1 MPSFIFAKVTADSL
15 VMDRLFSYKRNLA
28 PSISGFTDDFYLKY
42 SFRTVRRNPTLIF
55 VPTMYSIA
63 RGNRN
68 YIGENIGRISF
79 KAIDDYRIDQKTLKS
94 TIPHN
99 RKAMD
104 VMMRFIIPNLYGI
117 SLFDKY
123 MLSPFNYNNR
133 IFYRYRI
140 SISDEGRACVNFT
153 PKLNNTQLVK
163 GFAIIDRYTGKIIHT
178 RFSGEY
184 DMVTFEVNAYMGDDD
199 TPYALLPTR
208 CDSKAVFKFMGNELR
223 VRFYANF
230 ECKVPDIDSIDDK
243 KAESIIDSVRPD
255 PLERIEESIYR
266 EHIQENIAKDSAQAT
281 VVKRKNK
288 MLKKTWDI
296 VDDYILSGQDASNDN
311 ASVTLSPLFNPLYL
325 SYSHSHGLAYKMD
338 IGARYIFAPDRYIT
352 FTPRLGYNFKIKK
365 FYFNAPLHYT
375 FDAKRNGWVEL
386 TWANGNRITNS
397 SVLEIIQEENRD
409 TIDFSSLNLD
419 YFDDEMVSLSGNM
432 QITKH
437 LEMALGFVYHL
448 RSAVNRHEM
457 EQLGKPSE
465 YRSFAPMVTLTFRPH
480 PEGPTFTANYERG
493 LTNILQS
500 NIKYERWEFDA
511 SFKKVLH
518 SLRKYN
524 LRAGGGF
531 YTNKSTDYFVDF
543 ANFHDNYIPGGWDD
557 DWTGDFQ
564 LLNSQ
569 WYNASKYY
577 FRTNVSYESPLLLVT
592 WIPLIGKYIETER
605 IYANFLQIEHT
616 RPYTE
621 IGYGLTNRYFSIGL
635 FASFLNGSFNEF
647 GSKFSFELF
656 RRW

>member
-365 FYFNAPLHYT
+365 FYFNAPLRYT

-432 QITKH
+432 QITKN
-437 LEMALGFVYHL
+437 LEMALGFVYHR

-480 PEGPTFTANYERG
+480 REGPTFTANYERG

>member
-1 MPSFIFAKVTADSL
+1 
-15 VMDRLFSYKRNLA
+15 
-28 PSISGFTDDFYLKY
+28 
-42 SFRTVRRNPTLIF
+42 
-55 VPTMYSIA
+55 MYSIA

>member
-123 MLSPFNYNNR
+123 MLSPFNYSNR

-365 FYFNAPLHYT
+365 FYFNAPLRYT

>member
-1 MPSFIFAKVTADSL
+1 
-15 VMDRLFSYKRNLA
+15 
-28 PSISGFTDDFYLKY
+28 
-42 SFRTVRRNPTLIF
+42 
-55 VPTMYSIA
+55 
-63 RGNRN
+63 
-68 YIGENIGRISF
+68 
-79 KAIDDYRIDQKTLKS
+79 
-94 TIPHN
+94 
-99 RKAMD
+99 
-104 VMMRFIIPNLYGI
+104 
-117 SLFDKY
+117 
-123 MLSPFNYNNR
+123 
-133 IFYRYRI
+133 
-140 SISDEGRACVNFT
+140 
-153 PKLNNTQLVK
+153 
-163 GFAIIDRYTGKIIHT
+163 
-178 RFSGEY
+178 
-184 DMVTFEVNAYMGDDD
+184 
-199 TPYALLPTR
+199 
-208 CDSKAVFKFMGNELR
+208 
-223 VRFYANF
+223 
-230 ECKVPDIDSIDDK
+230 
-243 KAESIIDSVRPD
+243 
-255 PLERIEESIYR
+255 
-266 EHIQENIAKDSAQAT
+266 
-281 VVKRKNK
+281 
-288 MLKKTWDI
+288 
-296 VDDYILSGQDASNDN
+296 
-311 ASVTLSPLFNPLYL
+311 
-325 SYSHSHGLAYKMD
+325 MD

-365 FYFNAPLHYT
+365 FYFNAPLRYT

-465 YRSFAPMVTLTFRPH
+465 YRSFAPMVTLTFRSH

>member
-365 FYFNAPLHYT
+365 FYFNAPLRYT

-465 YRSFAPMVTLTFRPH
+465 YRSFAPMVTLTFRSH

>member
-365 FYFNAPLHYT
+365 FYFNAPLRYT

-557 DWTGDFQ
+557 EWTGDFQ

>member
-117 SLFDKY
+117 SLLDKY

-365 FYFNAPLHYT
+365 FYFNAPLRYT

-448 RSAVNRHEM
+448 RSSVNRHEM

>member
-365 FYFNAPLHYT
+365 FYFNAPLRYT

-543 ANFHDNYIPGGWDD
+543 ANFHDNYIPSGWDD

>member
-123 MLSPFNYNNR
+123 MLSPFIYNNR

-365 FYFNAPLHYT
+365 FYFNAPLRYT

>member
-68 YIGENIGRISF
+68 YIGENISRISF

-365 FYFNAPLHYT
+365 FYFNAPLRYT

>member
-230 ECKVPDIDSIDDK
+230 ECKVPDINSIDDK

-365 FYFNAPLHYT
+365 FYFNAPLRYT

>member
-68 YIGENIGRISF
+68 YIGENIGSISF

-365 FYFNAPLHYT
+365 FYFNAPLRYT

>member
-208 CDSKAVFKFMGNELR
+208 CDSKAVFKFLGNELR

-365 FYFNAPLHYT
+365 FYFNAPLRYT

>member
-365 FYFNAPLHYT
+365 FYFNASLRYT

>member
-365 FYFNAPLHYT
+365 FYFNALLRYT

-419 YFDDEMVSLSGNM
+419 YFDDDMVSLSGNM

-437 LEMALGFVYHL
+437 LEMALGFVYHR

>member
-365 FYFNAPLHYT
+365 FYFNAPLRYT

-465 YRSFAPMVTLTFRPH
+465 YRSFAPMVTLTYRPH

>member
-1 MPSFIFAKVTADSL
+1 
-15 VMDRLFSYKRNLA
+15 
-28 PSISGFTDDFYLKY
+28 
-42 SFRTVRRNPTLIF
+42 
-55 VPTMYSIA
+55 MYSIA

-123 MLSPFNYNNR
+123 MLSPFNFSNR

-365 FYFNAPLHYT
+365 FYFNAPLRYT

>member
-1 MPSFIFAKVTADSL
+1 
-15 VMDRLFSYKRNLA
+15 MDRLFSYKRNLA

-123 MLSPFNYNNR
+123 MLSPFNYSNR

-288 MLKKTWDI
+288 MLKK
-296 VDDYILSGQDASNDN
+296 
-311 ASVTLSPLFNPLYL
+311 
-325 SYSHSHGLAYKMD
+325 HG
-338 IGARYIFAPDRYIT
+338 T
-352 FTPRLGYNFKIKK
+352 
-365 FYFNAPLHYT
+365 
-375 FDAKRNGWVEL
+375 
-386 TWANGNRITNS
+386 S
-397 SVLEIIQEENRD
+397 STII
-409 TIDFSSLNLD
+409 S
-419 YFDDEMVSLSGNM
+419 
-432 QITKH
+432 
-437 LEMALGFVYHL
+437 
-448 RSAVNRHEM
+448 
-457 EQLGKPSE
+457 
-465 YRSFAPMVTLTFRPH
+465 
-480 PEGPTFTANYERG
+480 
-493 LTNILQS
+493 
-500 NIKYERWEFDA
+500 
-511 SFKKVLH
+511 
-518 SLRKYN
+518 
-524 LRAGGGF
+524 
-531 YTNKSTDYFVDF
+531 
-543 ANFHDNYIPGGWDD
+543 
-557 DWTGDFQ
+557 
-564 LLNSQ
+564 
-569 WYNASKYY
+569 
-577 FRTNVSYESPLLLVT
+577 
-592 WIPLIGKYIETER
+592 
-605 IYANFLQIEHT
+605 
-616 RPYTE
+616 
-621 IGYGLTNRYFSIGL
+621 
-635 FASFLNGSFNEF
+635 
-647 GSKFSFELF
+647 
-656 RRW
+656 

>member
-1 MPSFIFAKVTADSL
+1 M
-15 VMDRLFSYKRNLA
+15 
-28 PSISGFTDDFYLKY
+28 
-42 SFRTVRRNPTLIF
+42 
-55 VPTMYSIA
+55 
-63 RGNRN
+63 
-68 YIGENIGRISF
+68 
-79 KAIDDYRIDQKTLKS
+79 
-94 TIPHN
+94 
-99 RKAMD
+99 
-104 VMMRFIIPNLYGI
+104 
-117 SLFDKY
+117 
-123 MLSPFNYNNR
+123 
-133 IFYRYRI
+133 
-140 SISDEGRACVNFT
+140 
-153 PKLNNTQLVK
+153 
-163 GFAIIDRYTGKIIHT
+163 
-178 RFSGEY
+178 
-184 DMVTFEVNAYMGDDD
+184 
-199 TPYALLPTR
+199 
-208 CDSKAVFKFMGNELR
+208 
-223 VRFYANF
+223 
-230 ECKVPDIDSIDDK
+230 
-243 KAESIIDSVRPD
+243 
-255 PLERIEESIYR
+255 
-266 EHIQENIAKDSAQAT
+266 
-281 VVKRKNK
+281 KRKNK

-365 FYFNAPLHYT
+365 FYFNAPLRYT

>member
-255 PLERIEESIYR
+255 PLVRIEESIYR

-365 FYFNAPLHYT
+365 FYFNAPLRYT

-465 YRSFAPMVTLTFRPH
+465 YRSFAPMVTLTFRSH

>member
-1 MPSFIFAKVTADSL
+1 
-15 VMDRLFSYKRNLA
+15 
-28 PSISGFTDDFYLKY
+28 
-42 SFRTVRRNPTLIF
+42 
-55 VPTMYSIA
+55 MYSIA

-365 FYFNAPLHYT
+365 FYFNAPLRYT

>member
-123 MLSPFNYNNR
+123 MLSPFNYSNR

-365 FYFNAPLHYT
+365 FYFNAPLRYT

-480 PEGPTFTANYERG
+480 PEVPTFTANYERG

>member
-104 VMMRFIIPNLYGI
+104 VMMRFLIPNLYGI

-365 FYFNAPLHYT
+365 FYFNAPLRYT

>member
-104 VMMRFIIPNLYGI
+104 VMMRFLIPNLYGI

-255 PLERIEESIYR
+255 PLESIEESIYR

-365 FYFNAPLHYT
+365 FYFNAPLRYT

>member
-28 PSISGFTDDFYLKY
+28 PNISGFTDDFYLKY

-365 FYFNAPLHYT
+365 FYFNAPLRYT

>member
-365 FYFNAPLHYT
+365 FYFNAPLRYT

>member
-365 FYFNAPLHYT
+365 FYFNAPLRYT

-511 SFKKVLH
+511 SFKMVLH

>member
-1 MPSFIFAKVTADSL
+1 
-15 VMDRLFSYKRNLA
+15 
-28 PSISGFTDDFYLKY
+28 
-42 SFRTVRRNPTLIF
+42 
-55 VPTMYSIA
+55 MYSIA

-352 FTPRLGYNFKIKK
+352 ITPRLGYNFKIKK
-365 FYFNAPLHYT
+365 FYFNAPLRYT

-465 YRSFAPMVTLTFRPH
+465 YRSFAPMVTLTFRSH

>member
-104 VMMRFIIPNLYGI
+104 VMMRFIIPDLYGI

-365 FYFNAPLHYT
+365 FYFNAPLRYT

>member
-28 PSISGFTDDFYLKY
+28 PNISGFTDDFYLKY

-365 FYFNAPLHYT
+365 FYFNAPLRYT

-480 PEGPTFTANYERG
+480 PEWPTFTANYERG

>member
-123 MLSPFNYNNR
+123 MLSPFNYSNR

-365 FYFNAPLHYT
+365 FYFNAPLRYT

-480 PEGPTFTANYERG
+480 REGPTFTANYERG

>member
-1 MPSFIFAKVTADSL
+1 
-15 VMDRLFSYKRNLA
+15 
-28 PSISGFTDDFYLKY
+28 
-42 SFRTVRRNPTLIF
+42 
-55 VPTMYSIA
+55 MYSIA

-199 TPYALLPTR
+199 TPYALQPTR

-365 FYFNAPLHYT
+365 FYFNAPLRYT

>member
-338 IGARYIFAPDRYIT
+338 LGARYIFAPDRYIT

-365 FYFNAPLHYT
+365 FYFNAPLRYT

-432 QITKH
+432 HITKH
-437 LEMALGFVYHL
+437 LEMALGFVYHR

>member
-99 RKAMD
+99 TKAMD

-352 FTPRLGYNFKIKK
+352 FTPRLGYYFKIKK
-365 FYFNAPLHYT
+365 FYFNAPLRYT